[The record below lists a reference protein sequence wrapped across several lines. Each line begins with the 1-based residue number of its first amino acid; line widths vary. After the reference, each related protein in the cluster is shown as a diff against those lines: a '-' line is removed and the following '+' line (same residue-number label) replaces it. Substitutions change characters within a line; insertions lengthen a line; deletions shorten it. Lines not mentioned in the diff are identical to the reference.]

1 MTTSPE
7 RIATRVAPFTL
18 LACLLLA
25 GGLREADANAA
36 EVPRAPLGQRLTAV
50 HAGDPGLPGNVP
62 DGYVI
67 TPNGYFHPSCVMEVA
82 ADEVVDMTDG
92 TITRAGR
99 AARATPA
106 CAWPRFTAGGA
117 RIDTTRSVVLHP
129 DPAWIDGRGYGS
141 APTIPITDDTLFVG
155 TFDRFTG
162 WIESIYAI
170 TDVNKSL
177 ASMRADMFVPQPPA
191 SPLGSTN
198 FFFPGGQNLYQGLDF
213 STIIQPVLGW
223 NGYSNLHEWTIA
235 SWNCC
240 LDGTVY
246 ASDFLIVEPGDDIRG
261 TMQGSGCNATTGICS
276 NWSIETRNLTQG
288 NAVTLNSS
296 SHGQAFNWIFAGA
309 LEVYN
314 VASCDELSSTGYM
327 DFTNITITD
336 VSGQSP
342 DLTWYT
348 GTPDVSVD
356 CGYEA
361 WLTGDDSIRLV
372 F

>member
-1 MTTSPE
+1 MRTSSTG
-7 RIATRVAPFTL
+7 IAANIIRMALLVPL
-18 LACLLLA
+18 LATMHA
-25 GGLREADANAA
+25 AHADSADAQ
-36 EVPRAPLGQRLTAV
+36 RAPLGDRLVAV
-50 HAGDPGLPGNVP
+50 HEGDPGLPADVP

-67 TPNGYFHPSCVMEVA
+67 TPSGYFHPFCVVEVA
-82 ADEVVDMTDG
+82 DDETIDMASG
-92 TITRAGR
+92 TISRADGASR
-99 AARATPA
+99 TTPV
-106 CAWPRFTAGGA
+106 CEWPRFTTHGV
-117 RIDTTRSVVLHP
+117 RIDTIKSVVLHP
-129 DPAWIDGRGYGS
+129 DPAWFDGGGP
-141 APTIPITDDTLFVG
+141 APSTPITDDTLFVG

-170 TDVNKSL
+170 TDVDKSL
-177 ASMRADMFVPQPPA
+177 AFMRADMFVPQPPA

-240 LDGTVY
+240 LNGTVY
-246 ASDFLIVEPGDDIRG
+246 ASDYLIVEPGDDIRG

-288 NAVTLNSS
+288 NAVTLATS

-314 VASCDELSSTGYM
+314 VASCDELSTTGYM
-327 DFTNITITD
+327 DFTNIAITD

-342 DLTWYT
+342 DPTWYT

-361 WLTGDDSIRLV
+361 WLTGDDSVRLV